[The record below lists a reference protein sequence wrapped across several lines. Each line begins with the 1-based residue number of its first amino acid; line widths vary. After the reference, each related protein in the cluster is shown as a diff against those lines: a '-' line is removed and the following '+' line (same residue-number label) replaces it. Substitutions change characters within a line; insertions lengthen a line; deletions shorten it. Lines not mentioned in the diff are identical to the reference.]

1 MASEQMVLLFT
12 MNFACQLQKLR
23 SKWIVVSKEGRWDSL
38 KWPVSI
44 ENIFPSIN
52 EISQPIGLNNLDITC
67 YFKRLIQMIFS
78 YTLVQMS
85 TLNYSIESATESAKA
100 MGKPVEYSDGNLEV
114 ELSPLQI
121 MKSLLQ
127 LKSPLE
133 QMELGD
139 S

>member
-1 MASEQMVLLFT
+1 
-12 MNFACQLQKLR
+12 
-23 SKWIVVSKEGRWDSL
+23 
-38 KWPVSI
+38 
-44 ENIFPSIN
+44 
-52 EISQPIGLNNLDITC
+52 
-67 YFKRLIQMIFS
+67 MIFS